1 MQKQHDWH
9 ALALQ
14 IKQWGAELG
23 FQQVGIT
30 DTHLAKAEQHLNAW
44 LEKGYQGTM
53 HFMKKHGS
61 KRSRP
66 DELVPGTLRVISVRM
81 DYLPPEAKTIAVLN
95 NPSKAFVSRYALG
108 RDYHKVLKKKLM
120 QLAEKITEEVGTFGF
135 RAFVDS
141 APVLEK
147 PLAASAG
154 LGWQGKNTNLINRFA
169 GSYFFLGE
177 LYTDLP
183 LPKDEPVKN
192 HCGTCQACLTA
203 CPTQAFVAP
212 YVLDAR
218 RCISYL
224 TIEFKGSIPLEF
236 RKAIGNRI
244 YGCDDCQLV
253 CPWNRYAKPTTEAD
267 FQPRHQLLDS
277 DLIDLF
283 RWTENDFFTK
293 TAGTSI
299 HRIGY
304 ESWIRN
310 IALAL
315 GNAPTTSEI
324 IQALNEKLAQTH
336 SEVIREQILWAL
348 AEHNQT

>member
-1 MQKQHDWH
+1 
-9 ALALQ
+9 
-14 IKQWGAELG
+14 
-23 FQQVGIT
+23 
-30 DTHLAKAEQHLNAW
+30 
-44 LEKGYQGTM
+44 
-53 HFMKKHGS
+53 
-61 KRSRP
+61 
-66 DELVPGTLRVISVRM
+66 VPGTLRIISVRM
-81 DYLPPEAKTIAVLN
+81 DYLPPDAKTITILN
-95 NPSKAFVSRYALG
+95 NSNKAFVSRYAVG
-108 RDYHKVLKKKLM
+108 RDYHKVLKKKLLT
-120 QLAEKITEEVGTFGF
+120 LAKQITEHVGPFGY

-147 PLAASAG
+147 PLAVAAG
-154 LGWQGKNTNLINRFA
+154 LGWQGKNTNIINRFA

-183 LPKDEPVKN
+183 LPQDAPVKN

-203 CPTQAFVAP
+203 CPTKAFVAP

-236 RKAIGNRI
+236 RKAMGNRI

-267 FQPRHQLLDS
+267 FQPRHQLLES

-283 RWTENDFFTK
+283 RWTEKDFAEK

-310 IALAL
+310 IAIAL
-315 GNAPTTSEI
+315 GNAPPHPIIIQALHEKLAQTTSEI
-324 IQALNEKLAQTH
+324 I
-336 SEVIREQILWAL
+336 REHILWAL
-348 AEHNQT
+348 TEQNKTE